1 MPLKK
6 RKRKVNRVITYQDY
20 ERATDKTKW
29 LRNAIISYRN
39 SKEYKAALDQESYM
53 DGQNTAILEMTRIIY
68 NMAGLPETDFTAS
81 NFKLMNRQIHR
92 MVTDRCSYSLGNGIS
107 FASAKKEKNAEG
119 KTVTVDRTKEM
130 LGDWFDKYV
139 YDAAYWAQANGK
151 SFLYVHMGE
160 NDEKW
165 EYTLFKMTEFLP
177 LYDERTGALRGGV
190 RFWSLEW
197 GKRPITAVL
206 YLEEGYIRYETP
218 EKKYGISALAQKED
232 LKPYIEIVEE
242 SEAYGEEV
250 VGTGNLSR
258 LPIFPM
264 YSGAKRSSVL
274 DNQKGKIDAYD
285 MISSGFAND
294 VHDCAQVYWLISGAM
309 GMTEKQKKQLLDRLI
324 LQHMAV
330 IDGENSSITPY
341 TQEIPWQA
349 REKCLQMLETRM
361 YKDFGGFDVQTIQ
374 AGDTNDHVEAAYWP
388 MDEEAD
394 AFEYEVIAFVQQ
406 ILGMMGVQDV
416 PQFKRNRVSN
426 QKEQTEMVILAADH
440 LDERTILE
448 KLPWITVDE
457 VDDILARRDMEN
469 AARFDLSQGGG
480 DEDDDLDDGTEE

>member
-1 MPLKK
+1 M
-6 RKRKVNRVITYQDY
+6 ITYQDY
-20 ERATDKTKW
+20 ERAENKTKW

-39 SKEYKAALDQESYM
+39 SKEYKDAVEQQEYM
-53 DGQNTAILEMTRIIY
+53 DGQNTAILNLTRVIY
-68 NMAGLPETDFTAS
+68 NMAGLPENDFTAS

-92 MVTDRCSYSLGNGIS
+92 MVTDRCSYSLGNGVS
-107 FASAKKEKNAEG
+107 FASAKKTKNEEG
-119 KTVTVDRTKEM
+119 KTVTVDETKEL
-130 LGDWFDKYV
+130 LGDKFDKYV

-151 SFLYVHMGE
+151 SFVHVHMGE
-160 NDEKW
+160 KTEKW
-165 EYTLFKMTEFLP
+165 EYTLFKVTEFLP

-190 RFWSLEW
+190 RFWSLDW

-218 EKKYGISALAQKED
+218 EKKYGITALEQVED

-242 SEAYGEEV
+242 SEAFGEEV
-250 VGTGNLSR
+250 VGTGELST

-264 YSGAKRSSVL
+264 YSGKKRNSVL

-294 VHDCAQVYWLISGAM
+294 LKDCAQVYWLISGAM
-309 GMTEKQKKQLLDRLI
+309 GMTEAQKRELLDRLI

-330 IDGENSSITPY
+330 VDGENSSITPY

-361 YKDFGGFDVQTIQ
+361 YKDFGGFDVQSIQ

-394 AFEYEVIAFVQQ
+394 AFEYEVITFIQM
-406 ILGMMGVQDV
+406 ILDMMGIDDV
-416 PQFKRNRVSN
+416 PQFKRNKVSN
-426 QKEQTEMVILAADH
+426 QKEQTEMVMLAANY
-440 LDERTILE
+440 LDDRTILE

-457 VDDILARRDMEN
+457 VDDILARKDGEDFG
-469 AARFDLSQGGG
+469 RFEDVPGG
-480 DEDDDLDDGTEE
+480 DEEDEDEEEEEDEGGEA